1 MRTFGQ
7 DSFVRIILFYYMHIA
22 FYNINFIIERRM
34 YRVRDLRQKA
44 DMHYQE

>member
-22 FYNINFIIERRM
+22 FYNINFIM
-34 YRVRDLRQKA
+34 YRVRELRQKA